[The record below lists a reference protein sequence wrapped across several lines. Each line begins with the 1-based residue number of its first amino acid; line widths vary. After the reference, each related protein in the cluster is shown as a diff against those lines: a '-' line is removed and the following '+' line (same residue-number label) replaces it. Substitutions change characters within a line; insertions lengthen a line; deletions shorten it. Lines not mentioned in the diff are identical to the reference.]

1 MAEQLN
7 VLSGGRI
14 KTGVYHA
21 DIAAKAK
28 ENLHQ
33 AWREGKIK
41 VVCATIG
48 DVMSFRM
55 KFLRLMLSQLLGWE
69 LIKVMSALSFIIP

>member
-1 MAEQLN
+1 LLEQEGINNYPDTLSGSLPFKDTESVAEQLK

-21 DIAAKAK
+21 DIAPKKK
-28 ENLHQ
+28 ESLHE

-48 DVMSFRM
+48 DGIHF
-55 KFLRLMLSQLLGWE
+55 
-69 LIKVMSALSFIIP
+69 